1 MRGSQFTQLRALA
14 TIAKEGSFARAAA
27 QLQMSRSALSQ
38 VIRTLEEQLGVQL
51 LNRTTR
57 SVAVTDAGARLLTR
71 INPAMAELQSA
82 VEDVQIQAGTL
93 SGTVRIHTQRL
104 AYRQFV
110 GPRLG
115 AFCQH
120 YPDIKLDIVL
130 DDAPIDIVAAGFDL
144 GIRLSEHLDQDA
156 IALKLGGEI
165 RQIAAAS
172 PDYIAQ
178 FGVPKEPKDLHRHR
192 CIGFRWPGEDAIYN
206 WEFMRNGEWFSV
218 AVPCSLILSDQRA
231 TLEAA
236 AAGAGIAFWA
246 ESEVRPFIGS
256 GLLVPLLEDWCASF
270 QGFYCYF
277 PKHRQRSAAMTAF
290 LDMLRQPLPAIPKK
304 GGASPLLSSG

>member
-1 MRGSQFTQLRALA
+1 MRGSQFNQLRALA

-57 SVAVTDAGARLLTR
+57 SVAVTEAGSRLLAR
-71 INPAMAELQSA
+71 INPALAELQSA
-82 VEDVQIQAGTL
+82 LEDVQIQAGTL
-93 SGTVRIHTQRL
+93 SGTVRVHTQRL
-104 AYRQFV
+104 AYHQFV
-110 GPRLG
+110 SPRLG

-144 GIRLSEHLDQDA
+144 GIRLSELLDQDA

-172 PDYIAQ
+172 PGYIAQ
-178 FGVPKEPKDLHRHR
+178 FGAPKEPKDLHRHR

-206 WEFMRNGEWFSV
+206 WEFVRNEEWFSV
-218 AVPCSLILSDQRA
+218 AIPCALVLSDQRA

-246 ESEVRPFIGS
+246 ESEVRPFIDRGA
-256 GLLVPLLEDWCASF
+256 LVPLLEDWSGAF

-277 PKHRQRSAAMTAF
+277 PKHRQRSTAMAAF
-290 LDMLRQPLPAIPKK
+290 LGALRQPLPAKK
-304 GGASPLLSSG
+304 NGGGDAPPFL